1 MKKFFRFLLV
11 LLLIVVLA
19 VGGLFGWLTYEEY
32 KPAAVESPAPA
43 PITMA
48 SAFSISFFRRC
59 RFSSRLPVLSAMPP
73 RSPRTKEMPF

>member
-43 PITMA
+43 PMTMA
-48 SAFSISFFRRC
+48 SAVSISSFSRR
-59 RFSSRLPVLSAMPP
+59 RFSSRLPVRSVSLP
-73 RSPRTKEMPF
+73 RRLCT